1 MKYFIC
7 NLEMINNNTTGY
19 LGIPAEKTERIIS
32 VNRVQTVVYETEN
45 QDTFISLPVL
55 FQLKDRTTVHGLVLK
70 PEAACGCGCGPVK
83 TILITPRINTE
94 IEIPQENIHRLPE
107 SMTEMLVFFTGVC
120 FDDKNMILILD
131 PEKLPKGTV

>member
-7 NLEMINNNTTGY
+7 NLDMINNNTTGY
-19 LGIPAEKTERIIS
+19 LGIPAEKTERIIP

-45 QDTFISLPVL
+45 QEAFFSLPVL

-70 PEAACGCGCGPVK
+70 PEASCGMVK
-83 TILITPRINTE
+83 TILMTPRINTE
-94 IEIPQENIHRLPE
+94 IEIPEENIHRLPE
-107 SMTEMLVFFTGVC
+107 SMTETLVFFRGVC

-131 PEKLPKGTV
+131 PEKLPKGTVV